1 VAPTEEARTSMVSM
15 TRRLKKSIRY
25 KKQSMVGVPEI
36 VTNTVPRRWN
46 LGLQRGSGKTN
57 GAMNFPT

>member
-46 LGLQRGSGKTN
+46 LGLQHGSGKTN